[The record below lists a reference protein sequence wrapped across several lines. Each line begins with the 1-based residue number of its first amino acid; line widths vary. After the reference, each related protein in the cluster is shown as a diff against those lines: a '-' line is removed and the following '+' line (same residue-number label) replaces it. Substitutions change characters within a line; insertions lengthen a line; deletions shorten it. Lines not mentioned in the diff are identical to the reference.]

1 MSQRLTRGHRGHV
14 PVGVIRCASGVA
26 SAWEDGELSIDARVM
41 VWAAHEA
48 RSATR
53 FDARGRTGDGSHR
66 GLEPADEDGQRQE
79 RPGAGLKDADRL
91 PGLPERRKESNESQA
106 PATISRS

>member
-14 PVGVIRCASGVA
+14 PVGVIRRASGVA

-53 FDARGRTGDGSHR
+53 FDARGRTGDGPHR
-66 GLEPADEDGQRQE
+66 GLDTADENGQRQE
-79 RPGAGLKDADRL
+79 RPGAGLKDADGL

-106 PATISRS
+106 AGEDQR